1 MGCWTVM
8 GGPCVQRAPQE
19 CCLPGPAPRGH
30 RCHSAHTC
38 PAPEAGAALAGAESG
53 PEEAG
58 HSTRGRAGLSRT
70 GGGGHTRTPTP
81 APQDSR

>member
-30 RCHSAHTC
+30 RCHSAHTWMR
-38 PAPEAGAALAGAESG
+38 GSG
-53 PEEAG
+53 RITKPLMA
-58 HSTRGRAGLSRT
+58 SVS
-70 GGGGHTRTPTP
+70 PSVK
-81 APQDSR
+81 Q